1 MIIELPYDIKREIVK
16 FLNNIE
22 IRRYYNVYDKINM
35 EKYRILHTIT
45 RYPHSYNHLIDCD
58 RYNCG
63 LNYESMESRKKEMGY
78 DDFINS
84 EDDIVEME
92 INLQKDEV
100 KIEILIFKLKKKPY
114 FNYINDQ
121 DIYFK
126 GDLGQKFYWSIF
138 QINYCYS

>member
-35 EKYRILHTIT
+35 EKYRILHRIT
-45 RYPHSYNHLIDCD
+45 RIPCNNGLNTFDKYI
-58 RYNCG
+58 CG
-63 LNYESMESRKKEMGY
+63 LNYESIESRKKEMGY

-92 INLQKDEV
+92 INLQKDKV

-126 GDLGQKFYWSIF
+126 GDLGQKFYWSILK
-138 QINYCYS
+138 INYCYC

>member
-16 FLNNIE
+16 FLNNVE
-22 IRRYYNVYDKINM
+22 IRRHYNIYDKIKT
-35 EKYRILHTIT
+35 EKYKILDTIT
-45 RYPHSYNHLIDCD
+45 RYPSNNGLNNYD

-63 LNYESMESRKKEMGY
+63 LNYESMESRKKELGY

-138 QINYCYS
+138 KINYCYS